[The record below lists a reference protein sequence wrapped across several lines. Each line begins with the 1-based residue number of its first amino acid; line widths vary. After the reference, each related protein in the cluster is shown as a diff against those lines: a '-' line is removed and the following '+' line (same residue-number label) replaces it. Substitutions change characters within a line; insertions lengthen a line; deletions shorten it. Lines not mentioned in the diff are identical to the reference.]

1 MIASRLLVSTALLML
16 AACGGG
22 GGGGGGGA
30 PPTGGTPTPSGS
42 APTPAPS
49 TPSPS
54 PSYPSFASLTGA
66 QSYSSGCVSFSP
78 TGTGVAGIQGGPSY
92 QLNSGAVSFNP
103 TGETFTILSNSFGS
117 ANRISGSLGG
127 TSAYT
132 KPDTVAPGATQ
143 RFDLVQPNPG
153 VYSRTASVL
162 VQGQGRGSYC
172 VLGVPTLN
180 TDTPVGPTV
189 TFTTFAVRG
198 RAFVK
203 RPGGMI
209 EYDLSP
215 STATLVVD
223 MTTGQFTS
231 QLNLIGSNGG
241 SNTALG
247 THDIVG
253 NLNLANSGLIG
264 GSATPPAPAP
274 LPGTGGVIVRSIRVE
289 GGFFGP
295 RGVEFAYL
303 FTRQEHENTPAQ
315 DVSYSF
321 FGTVSGSR

>member
-1 MIASRLLVSTALLML
+1 MGR
-16 AACGGG
+16 
-22 GGGGGGGA
+22 
-30 PPTGGTPTPSGS
+30 P
-42 APTPAPS
+42 
-49 TPSPS
+49 
-54 PSYPSFASLTGA
+54 
-66 QSYSSGCVSFSP
+66 
-78 TGTGVAGIQGGPSY
+78 GTGSVPAIQNPAFY
-92 QLNSGAVSFNP
+92 QLNSGNLSFNP
-103 TGETFTILSNSFGS
+103 VGETFTVLGNGFGS

-127 TSAYT
+127 TSVYT
-132 KPDTVAPGATQ
+132 KPDPTIVGATQ
-143 RFDLVQPNPG
+143 RFDLVQPTPG

-162 VQGQGRGSYC
+162 VQGQGRGNYC
-172 VLGVPTLN
+172 VAGVPTLN
-180 TDTPVGPTV
+180 TDIPAGPTV

-215 STATLVVD
+215 STATLAVD

-231 QLNLIGSNGG
+231 RLSLVGSNGG
-241 SNTALG
+241 SNTVLG

-253 NLNLANSGLIG
+253 TLIEATSGMRG
-264 GSATPPAPAP
+264 GPAGTPTPNPV
-274 LPGTGGVIVRSIRVE
+274 PGMGGVIVRSISVE

-295 RGVEFAYL
+295 KGAEFAYI
-303 FTRQEHENTPAQ
+303 FSRQEQENTPEQ